1 MAKKGKGGK
10 GKKGKKGPVDWAAQQ
25 TTRYVEVEVRNS
37 VWQTLRFTQ
46 RMPTSTKIVRTTPD
60 SSNAPPKKSAHPS
73 APSADAHTTNR
84 VPVRAQSALV
94 DLIID
99 KHKIPGMNGLNMFLD
114 RNHVY

>member
-46 RMPTSTKIVRTTPD
+46 RMPTSTKIVRRRR
-60 SSNAPPKKSAHPS
+60 SGL
-73 APSADAHTTNR
+73 
-84 VPVRAQSALV
+84 RALRTFSRARTS
-94 DLIID
+94 
-99 KHKIPGMNGLNMFLD
+99 GLP
-114 RNHVY
+114 R